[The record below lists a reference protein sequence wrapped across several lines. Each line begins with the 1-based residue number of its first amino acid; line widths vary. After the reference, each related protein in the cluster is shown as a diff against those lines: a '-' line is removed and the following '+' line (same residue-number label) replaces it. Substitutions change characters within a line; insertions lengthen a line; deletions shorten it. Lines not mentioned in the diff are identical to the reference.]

1 MYLFRVRF
9 KRVFDLCLAFV
20 TLLLLWPLLLIL
32 TFLVRVNMGS
42 PVLFAQERPGLHGRP
57 FRLYKFRSMRTLRSG
72 ESMLATDA
80 QRLTTLGRFLRSTS
94 LDELPSLWC
103 VITGEM
109 SLVGPRPLLM
119 EYLPRYSPE
128 QARRH
133 LVKPG
138 ITGYAQVHGRN
149 ELDWE
154 QRLAL
159 DTWYVDHQSWRLDMW
174 ILWRTFFLVLKR
186 QGIAPAGSV
195 TMYEFK
201 GKQG

>member
-1 MYLFRVRF
+1 
-9 KRVFDLCLAFV
+9 
-20 TLLLLWPLLLIL
+20 
-32 TFLVRVNMGS
+32 
-42 PVLFAQERPGLHGRP
+42 
-57 FRLYKFRSMRTLRSG
+57 
-72 ESMLATDA
+72 MLASDA
-80 QRLTTLGRFLRSTS
+80 QRLTPLGRFLRSTS

-103 VITGEM
+103 VITGKM
-109 SLVGPRPLLM
+109 SFVGPRPLLM

-159 DTWYVDHQSWRLDMW
+159 DTRYVDHQSWRLDLW
-174 ILWRTFFLVLKR
+174 ILWRTISIVLRRK
-186 QGIAPAGSV
+186 GISSAGSV
-195 TMYEFK
+195 TMSEFK
-201 GKQG
+201 GTNQ